1 MFKGKFSAKRA
12 HDFFKM
18 DIQFIS
24 LSRKEQTGVCTQVGT
39 ILQLNV
45 WGNNIESDCIKRQ
58 CSLQGA
64 SRLQWFVNR
73 CNNGWRS
80 VLSRCLNGSKR
91 IIIYCCAV
99 VERRWEMPLNC
110 KKHHLYSLFYSG
122 RGVTWATQV
131 GRGTDFC
138 KWGMN
143 ACAFIIYLN

>member
-1 MFKGKFSAKRA
+1 MIKGKFSVKRT
-12 HDFFKM
+12 HDPSKM
-18 DIQFIS
+18 DSEFTS
-24 LSRKEQTGVCTQVGT
+24 LSRKEQSGICTQVGT

-64 SRLQWFVNR
+64 NRPRWLVNT

-80 VLSRCLNGSKR
+80 ASSKCLNGTKK

-99 VERRWEMPLNC
+99 VERRREIPLNC

-122 RGVTWATQV
+122 GNVTWAAQV
-131 GRGTDFC
+131 GRATGFC
-138 KWGMN
+138 KWDMN
-143 ACAFIIYLN
+143 AWAFINYLN